1 MSNIGQ
7 TGLESIR
14 IGGMKIDNLPIA
26 ESAITKQQM
35 PEVDASIK
43 RNKLGNIIAKYP
55 KQTVDWVKGAIK
67 ECEDTIKKIRALKE
81 QQQKMIDEYT
91 GHISLCDYRDKEI
104 AKTTDMTK
112 IADLKLKFP
121 PYNVESMKQQIV
133 QCKEAIIRSDG
144 VIDSEHKS
152 IAELRDLLTVC
163 KKRDEELKPFGIKG
177 Q

>member
-14 IGGMKIDNLPIA
+14 VGGMKVDQLPIA
-26 ESAITKQQM
+26 EGAITKQQM
-35 PEVDASIK
+35 PLIEENIK

-55 KQTVDWVKGAIK
+55 KQTVSWVEGAIK
-67 ECEDTIKKIRALKE
+67 ECNDSIKKIRALKV

-91 GHISLCDYRDKEI
+91 GHISLCSYRDKEI
-104 AKTTDMTK
+104 AKTTDMAK
-112 IADLKLKFP
+112 IAELKLKFP
-121 PYNVESMKQQIV
+121 PYNVDAMEQQIT
-133 QCKEAIIRSDG
+133 QCKEAIIRSDD
-144 VIDSEHKS
+144 VIDLEHKS
-152 IAELRDLLTVC
+152 IAELSELLTIC